1 MDKQEKIEQFR
12 KEMLKYEEELQQRI
26 EVGVKDFLTDN
37 PMYSVVMV
45 SRKKYLMVGKPIHN
59 IINIARM
66 MIQQPMFKQVVKK
79 ALAVADGDYKI
90 IRQHYHDSE
99 KVIKSLYEQ

>member
-1 MDKQEKIEQFR
+1 MDKQEKMEQFHE
-12 KEMLKYEEELQQRI
+12 EMLKHEEELQQRI

-45 SRKKYLMVGKPIHN
+45 SRKKYLMVGKPISN
-59 IINIARM
+59 VINLARM
-66 MIQQPMFKQVVKK
+66 MIQQPVFKNIVIR
-79 ALAVADGDYKI
+79 ALKLANGDYEI
-90 IRQHYHDSE
+90 IKPYYHNPE

>member
-1 MDKQEKIEQFR
+1 MDKQEKMEQFR

-37 PMYSVVMV
+37 PMDSVVMV
-45 SRKKYLMVGKPIHN
+45 SRKKYIMVGKPIRN
-59 IINIARM
+59 IINLARM
-66 MIQQPMFKQVVKK
+66 MIQNPTFKWVVKR
-79 ALAVADGDYKI
+79 ALTLADGDYKI
-90 IRQHYHDSE
+90 IKQHYHDSE

>member
-1 MDKQEKIEQFR
+1 MDKQEKMEQFR

-37 PMYSVVMV
+37 PMDSVVMV
-45 SRKKYLMVGKPIHN
+45 SRKKYLMVGSPIRN
-59 IINIARM
+59 VINLARM
-66 MIQQPMFKQVVKK
+66 MIQQPIFKDVVKK
-79 ALAVADGDYKI
+79 ALKIANGDHEI
-90 IRQHYHDSE
+90 IKQHYHDSE